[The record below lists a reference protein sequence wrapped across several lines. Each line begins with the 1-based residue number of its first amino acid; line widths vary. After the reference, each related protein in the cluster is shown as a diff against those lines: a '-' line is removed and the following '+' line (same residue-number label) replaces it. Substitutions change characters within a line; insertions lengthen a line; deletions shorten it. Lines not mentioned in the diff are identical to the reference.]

1 MTDFVEEDSVGR
13 GRRGGGK
20 CRCVGPDEAEQ
31 KGVGVDRERE
41 RLQRAI
47 T

>member
-1 MTDFVEEDSVGR
+1 MLKRIVWGGEEG
-13 GRRGGGK
+13 GRGGGK